1 MKTIVYISRH
11 SLTLKTKVL
20 NENQSIFIQNIQTP
34 LSVKGEENAKKLSEY
49 IELSSVDAV
58 YSSNYTRA
66 ISTAKYIANKNN
78 LNVIVDY
85 RFGERLH
92 GVKNDYSEL
101 PYDFEMMQLKDENY
115 KYGEGES
122 RKEVTERMRA
132 ALFDAVNT
140 NAGKTIYI
148 TSHSTAMMD
157 LFISFGYPKIED
169 GRFSIIVNDIEL
181 LNSDFEW
188 NTNSPELFKL
198 DFEDDR
204 LVNIN
209 YVKW

>member
-20 NENQSIFIQNIQTP
+20 NENQSSVIQNIKTP

-92 GVKNDYSEL
+92 GVKNDYNEL

-122 RKEVTERMRA
+122 RKEVTERMRT

-157 LFISFGYPKIED
+157 LFISFGYAKIED